1 MADIIKLRRDTAA
14 NWTAANP
21 ILAEGEMG
29 IETDTKLQKNGDGT
43 TAWNSLPYMKVE
55 CESSIG
61 DSEVKPMSQKATTNE
76 IINNGSAFDIS
87 AYNATDGQPTK
98 YADLSAALAGNNVPT
113 AYRKGGMSVK
123 FVQSSD
129 NKYVQYF
136 STKTV
141 WSASAG
147 DWEKMN
153 LEEEVGRVA
162 RNFQVRDL
170 VFDQNAYLHDSGNI
184 VSYKAAKATSEY
196 YPINDNIQYTIVTGQ
211 IYFDVNLVCF
221 YDVNKNFISGYK
233 NVDGE
238 SFTNISLSSIVSIPS
253 NAVFVRFSFY
263 TNIHPDYQVKIEY
276 SPFALKSEMQ
286 ECEQRIESLQ
296 EQINNTESID
306 VLRTSII
313 NSESFERIPF
323 VNDSFLSIQD
333 GNVTTLSGYCATD
346 FVSIDKNKIYAY
358 RGSNIFYVANIAF
371 YDDSQVFI
379 SALPT
384 SSSKD
389 LQSIEQIFYPKD
401 FPNNAKYIRF
411 GASTG
416 KSSGFSANVVCC
428 YPSNIN
434 IKEQKRLITKTIHFI
449 GDSVMIGRD
458 QVESVRSLTYF
469 LQNKYGLKCIN
480 HGAGGAILTS
490 STLHYA
496 PIYNQLTSLPKDA
509 DYIIM
514 QGGLNGI
521 SQEATSSD
529 PWGWGEISDSFET
542 NFDTVLQIPC
552 LEAMCKYVVT
562 KFPNKKWGFIINYQ
576 IGSYAYWQQK
586 SELIKQVLDKWSIPY
601 LDWRHTGIN
610 LASKA
615 ICEKYGVDS
624 YTLYPQYSNQSTYNL
639 DDRVI
644 YDGKTYKANT
654 NISTPEEWNSS
665 HWDLVS
671 STRYDSWHCNA
682 LAYEQLAD
690 KTYDWIKSL

>member
-1 MADIIKLRRDTAA
+1 M
-14 NWTAANP
+14 
-21 ILAEGEMG
+21 
-29 IETDTKLQKNGDGT
+29 
-43 TAWNSLPYMKVE
+43 
-55 CESSIG
+55 SI
-61 DSEVKPMSQKATTNE
+61 
-76 IINNGSAFDIS
+76 
-87 AYNATDGQPTK
+87 
-98 YADLSAALAGNNVPT
+98 
-113 AYRKGGMSVK
+113 K

-129 NKYVQYF
+129 NNSSQYVQYF
-136 STKTV
+136 LTKDE
-141 WSASAG
+141 WSASEG
-147 DWEKMN
+147 DWEKIN
-153 LEEEVGRVA
+153 LEEKVIQLDQKVGQVA
-162 RNFQVRDL
+162 GNFQVRDL
-170 VFDQNAYLHDSGNI
+170 VFDQNAYLNSSGNI
-184 VSYKAAKATSEY
+184 ISYADGKATSEY
-196 YPINDNIQYTIVTGQ
+196 YPINNNIQYTIVTGY
-211 IYFDVNLVCF
+211 IVFDLNLVCF

-233 NVDGE
+233 NADGE

-263 TNIHPDYQVKIEY
+263 TGSRKEYKIKMEY
-276 SPFALKSEMQ
+276 SPFVLKSEMQ
-286 ECEQRIESLQ
+286 ELEQKVDSESAD
-296 EQINNTESID
+296 ID

-323 VNDSFLSIQD
+323 VNDSFLSRQN
-333 GNVTTLSGYCATD
+333 GNVITMSGYCATD
-346 FVSIDKNKIYAY
+346 FVPIDKNKIYAY
-358 RGSNIFYVANIAF
+358 RGSNIFDVANIAF

-384 SSSKD
+384 SSPSD
-389 LQSIEQIFYPKD
+389 LQSTEQIFYPKD
-401 FPNNAKYIRF
+401 FPDNAKYIRF
-411 GASTG
+411 GGTAGSRL
-416 KSSGFSANVVCC
+416 GFSANVVCC

-434 IKEQKRLITKTIHFI
+434 IKAPKRLITKTMHFI
-449 GDSVMIGRD
+449 GDSVMIGRE

-469 LQNKYGLKCIN
+469 LQNKYGLKCMN
-480 HGAGGAILTS
+480 HGAGGAVLTS

-496 PIYNQLTSLPKDA
+496 PIYNQLTSLPNDA

-521 SQEATSSD
+521 TQEATQSA

-562 KFPNKKWGFIINYQ
+562 TFPNKKWGFIINYQ

-586 SELIKQVLDKWSIPY
+586 SELIKQVLDKWGIPY

-610 LASKA
+610 LASNA
-615 ICEKYGVDS
+615 IREKYGVDS
-624 YTLYPQYSNQSTYNL
+624 YTLYPQYSDQSTYNL

-654 NISTPEEWNSS
+654 NISTPEEWNPS

-690 KTYDWIKSL
+690 KTYDWIRSL